1 MNRVNTYV
9 LYKQPFLDRF
19 SQCYRNIVT
28 INLIPQGPLRA
39 FVGRAE
45 FPPLSSFK
53 ESFCNRRLC
62 GLVLRSIRDGY
73 GNGYGNGDGC
83 SFMSVDEIPDLFAF
97 LLSNGYIIDTQLT
110 KMINKEQFQ
119 SSEREIICFFS
130 YEQIKR

>member
-28 INLIPQGPLRA
+28 INLIPQGPLRP
-39 FVGRAE
+39 FVRRTE

-53 ESFCNRRLC
+53 DSTFCNRRQLC
-62 GLVLRSIRDGY
+62 GLALRSIRDGY
-73 GNGYGNGDGC
+73 GYRDGC
-83 SFMSVDEIPDLFAF
+83 CGSFMSVDEIPDLFAF

-110 KMINKEQFQ
+110 KMMNKEQFQ
-119 SSEREIICFFS
+119 SDEREIICFFS
-130 YEQIKR
+130 YTNN